1 MGKLMYPEEETV
13 SSIILNSVNDSISS
27 LNNAQSNCNYTIP
40 GDFVYVNYLVDL
52 GNTVSNFNQR
62 LVDLYGK
69 VENTDKSFYATF
81 DNMDAYLNSV
91 DTTVLKE
98 RDRLIK

>member
-13 SSIILNSVNDSISS
+13 ASLILNTVNDSINS
-27 LNNAQSNCNYTIP
+27 LNGAQGNCNYTIP
-40 GDFVYVNYLVDL
+40 GDFVYLNYLVDL
-52 GNTVSNFNQR
+52 GSLIADYGQKM
-62 LVDLYGK
+62 VDLYGK
-69 VENTDKSFYATF
+69 VENTDKAFYAAF
-81 DNMDAYLNSV
+81 DSMDAHLSSV